1 MVDPTWERGNYFG
14 RIEVCRYLPQ
24 RTLKLKLACN
34 NRSALRVTIGI
45 ARDKEATK
53 PIHEITPQVL
63 NGWPIFSKGNNV
75 GAVSLA
81 GPGDDTPLELGI
93 DLTPLLQKLGSDANG
108 KGRLFLRI
116 ARSEKSEATGTLH
129 SCAVRSYDD
138 KGAFLRES
146 TIDIKDGAFNST
158 PLTLETILP

>member
-1 MVDPTWERGNYFG
+1 MVDPTWERGNYLG
-14 RIEVCRYLPQ
+14 RIEVLRDLPQ